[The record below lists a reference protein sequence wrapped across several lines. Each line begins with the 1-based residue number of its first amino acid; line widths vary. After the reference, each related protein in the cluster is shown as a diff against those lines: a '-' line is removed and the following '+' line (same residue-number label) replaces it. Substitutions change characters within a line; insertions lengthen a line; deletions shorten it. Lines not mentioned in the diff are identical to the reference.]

1 MSGTTSRILV
11 PDGSKALL
19 ECKWLLDGILGIPGL
34 TDDDMDGCIPFIS
47 PSIPLQND
55 LFLKELAVTKEVFEE
70 KVKRQGERAFYQ
82 LWREVAR
89 TIFHNQKVSDTG
101 KYWCRGKSCFS
112 LFIVGLEEQ
121 SFSDQGEDR
130 LVEEQ
135 KTAQ

>member
-1 MSGTTSRILV
+1 MSGTTSSILI

-19 ECKWLLDGILGIPGL
+19 ECKWLLDGILEFPEL
-34 TDDDMDGCIPFIS
+34 TDDDMDQCIPFIS
-47 PSIPLQND
+47 SSIPLQ
-55 LFLKELAVTKEVFEE
+55 K
-70 KVKRQGERAFYQ
+70 AFYQ
-82 LWREVAR
+82 LWRELAR

-112 LFIVGLEEQ
+112 LFIVGLEKQ

-130 LVEEQ
+130 LVGEQ